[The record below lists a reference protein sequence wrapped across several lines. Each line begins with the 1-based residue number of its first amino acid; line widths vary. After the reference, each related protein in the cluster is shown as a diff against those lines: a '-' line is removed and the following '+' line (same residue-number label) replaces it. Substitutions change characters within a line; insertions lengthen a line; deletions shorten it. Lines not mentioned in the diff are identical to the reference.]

1 MLEAKIQAEIVRF
14 LSEKRKDGNLEFFC
28 VPNEAASNPVRQGQM
43 IAMGLRPGV
52 SDLVV
57 LLTGSRVLFL
67 EVKNETGVQ
76 RESQKKFQSTVQNLG
91 FEYFIVRSTEDV
103 KKILQARQ

>member
-1 MLEAKIQAEIVRF
+1 MLEAKIQAEIVKY
-14 LSEKRKDGNLEFFC
+14 LSDLRKQGGLEFFC
-28 VPNEAASNPVRQGQM
+28 VPNEAASNAVRQGQM

-57 LLTGSRVLFL
+57 LFAGGKVLFL

-76 RESQKKFQSTVQNLG
+76 RDSQKKFQDTVQRLG

-103 KKILQARQ
+103 KRILAERQ